1 MSVEGDA
8 YSQELAA
15 SQSAHRI
22 TRMVLAALFAALT
35 AASSLVAIPIG
46 PVPITL
52 QSLFVLAS
60 GGVLGPKWGA
70 LSMCLYLAMGVA
82 GLPVF
87 AGGTTGF
94 GKLLGPTG
102 GYLVGFVLASAT
114 VGFLTKR
121 FSRLPW
127 IFFCSL
133 VGLSVIYTVGCGWL
147 SLIAQIPLRKAVM
160 VGFLPFVPGDLLK
173 AFLASLLVVKW
184 KGIQRGR

>member
-1 MSVEGDA
+1 MSAKGDSH
-8 YSQELAA
+8 SQELAP
-15 SQSAHRI
+15 SQAAHRI
-22 TRMVLAALFAALT
+22 RSMVLAALLAALT
-35 AASSLVAIPIG
+35 GASSLVAIPIG

-60 GGVLGPKWGA
+60 GGILGPKWGA

-87 AGGTTGF
+87 AGGTSGF

-114 VGFLTKR
+114 VGSLTKSS
-121 FSRLPW
+121 SRLPW
-127 IFFCSL
+127 IFFSSL
-133 VGLSVIYTVGCGWL
+133 VGLSVIYSLGCGWL
-147 SLIAQIPLRKAVM
+147 SLIAKIPLKKAIM
-160 VGFLPFVPGDLLK
+160 VGLLPFVPGDLLK

-184 KGIQRGR
+184 QAVQTDR